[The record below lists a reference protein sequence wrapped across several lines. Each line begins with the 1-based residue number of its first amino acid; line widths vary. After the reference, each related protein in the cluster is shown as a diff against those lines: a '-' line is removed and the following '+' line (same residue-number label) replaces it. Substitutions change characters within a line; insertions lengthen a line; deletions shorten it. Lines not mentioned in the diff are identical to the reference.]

1 MRRARPRADLLSLLL
16 IAAACACL
24 WLGYANVYDAV
35 AVFARE
41 RAEPETVTLLLPA
54 QQWYVVREDGRTVAA
69 CASLIEAEIARD
81 ARASATEIA
90 ALKAE
95 SIELRVTAEK
105 RCAEAL
111 EEAAAAVERTLSA
124 LKWARLYGGAA
135 GLLLIDGQEDHLDAP
150 LDLAEIQPGQF
161 RGVWVC
167 DRFSGVTPSAETV
180 SDLSDPDFGL
190 PERYEFQSFG
200 AQGARYNVHHSR
212 VLRFVSRELPAQEQ
226 AAECFWGASELEH
239 VFDELATRRAPTS
252 PS

>member
-1 MRRARPRADLLSLLL
+1 MPTNRTRMRRARPRADLLSLLL

-105 RCAEAL
+105 RCA
-111 EEAAAAVERTLSA
+111 
-124 LKWARLYGGAA
+124 
-135 GLLLIDGQEDHLDAP
+135 
-150 LDLAEIQPGQF
+150 
-161 RGVWVC
+161 
-167 DRFSGVTPSAETV
+167 
-180 SDLSDPDFGL
+180 
-190 PERYEFQSFG
+190 
-200 AQGARYNVHHSR
+200 
-212 VLRFVSRELPAQEQ
+212 
-226 AAECFWGASELEH
+226 
-239 VFDELATRRAPTS
+239 
-252 PS
+252 

>member
-1 MRRARPRADLLSLLL
+1 MPTNRTRLRRARPRADLLSLLL

-24 WLGYANVYDAV
+24 WLGYANVYDAA

-41 RAEPETVTLLLPA
+41 RAEPETVTLLLPE

-124 LKWARLYGGAA
+124 LNAMNSLSPGERMDYAA
-135 GLLLIDGQEDHLDAP
+135 
-150 LDLAEIQPGQF
+150 
-161 RGVWVC
+161 
-167 DRFSGVTPSAETV
+167 
-180 SDLSDPDFGL
+180 
-190 PERYEFQSFG
+190 
-200 AQGARYNVHHSR
+200 
-212 VLRFVSRELPAQEQ
+212 LR
-226 AAECFWGASELEH
+226 ASELAA
-239 VFDELATRRAPTS
+239 VSRRVSRALSGVQNPVAMGLSGLANACAAAMRTLASSADDAALAQARAELAQQYAAYAEYVGDEARGREPFL
-252 PS
+252 